1 MDLVTGATGFIGS
14 HILYRLLKSGRNVR
28 ALYRDSRKKDITKKI
43 FSYYEKDADSIL
55 EIAEWVKGDLNDM
68 QSLALSMDGIKN
80 VFHAAGMV
88 SYASG
93 DRRLLNTVNVKGT
106 ANIVNTSI
114 DNGVRKLVHISSVA
128 TLGVNAGEPADES
141 SMWKHGSF
149 KSDYS
154 VSKYNAE
161 LEVWRGI
168 NEGLNAVILNPSVV
182 IGPGIWSGAGGALF
196 NRISRGMN
204 FYPAGGAG
212 YVDVRDVA
220 DIAVRFSDN
229 DITGERFII
238 NSENITHREVI
249 NLIADAL
256 GKKRPRFILTPFLG
270 RTACAL
276 EAAASLLTGKQ
287 PGLNINTLKTAD
299 DITTYNNSKIKD
311 ALGITFIP
319 VKETVEFSVKK
330 YLEEVRGN
338 VRG

>member
-1 MDLVTGATGFIGS
+1 MDLITGATGFIGS
-14 HILYRLLKSGRNVR
+14 HILYRLLKSGRQVR
-28 ALYRDSRKKDITKKI
+28 ALYRDSQKKDITRKI
-43 FSYYEKDADSIL
+43 IGYYDKDADDIL
-55 EIAEWVKGDLNDM
+55 NNAEWVKGGLNDM
-68 QSLALSMDGIKN
+68 QSLTENMDGINN
-80 VFHAAGMV
+80 VFHTAGLV
-88 SYASG
+88 SYATG

-106 ANIVNTSI
+106 ANIVNTCI
-114 DNGVRKLVHISSVA
+114 DNGIRKLIHISSVA

-141 SMWKHGSF
+141 SIWKHGSF

-182 IGPGIWSGAGGALF
+182 IGPGIWLGAGGTLF
-196 NRISRGMN
+196 NRISKGMS

-229 DITGERFII
+229 GIAGERFIL

-249 NLIADAL
+249 NLISDAL
-256 GKKRPRFILTPFLG
+256 GKKRPRFLLTPFLG

-276 EAAASLLTGKQ
+276 EAAASLLTGKR

-311 ALGITFIP
+311 TLGITFIP
-319 VKETVEFSVKK
+319 VQEAVEFSVKK
-330 YLEEVRGN
+330 YIEEVDGN
-338 VRG
+338 KQG